1 MKQPIVN
8 QLPVLIPGLD
18 FDAYINEPGYMH
30 SSMIKNFVPGH
41 GSISAYELSD
51 IRPISS
57 GFKPGTLGHTAVLEF
72 NELHN
77 RYICMPKVD
86 ARTKQG
92 KEMKRMAQDQA
103 TQEGK
108 ELIDQ
113 DEFTRALRWRENI
126 LADPYAKKLMANG
139 LTAQNELSG
148 FWKHPGGVDACLR
161 LDRHLPEP
169 KIIIDAK
176 FMAEGSPDKF
186 RRDVFKYRYD
196 IQAAWYIDGMK
207 EITGEDYDFM
217 FLVCEKNWP
226 WNVQLYRIED
236 LWIERAREDIK
247 KALEKYHLWC
257 NCITDEQRGKLR
269 SYHEGV
275 LTITLKRE
283 TDELI

>member
-18 FDAYINEPGYMH
+18 FDSYINEPGFMH
-30 SSMIKNFVPGH
+30 SSTIKNFIPGH
-41 GSISAYELSD
+41 GSINAHELSD
-51 IRPISS
+51 LRPESDA
-57 GFKPGTLGHTAVLEF
+57 FKEGTLGHTTVLEF
-72 NELHN
+72 NELHD

-86 ARTKQG
+86 GRTKQG

-113 DEFTRALRWRENI
+113 DQFTRAPRWRENI

-236 LWIERAREDIK
+236 SWIERAREDIK
-247 KALEKYHLWC
+247 KAIEKYHLWC
-257 NCITDEQRGKLR
+257 NCTTDEQRGKLR

>member
-1 MKQPIVN
+1 
-8 QLPVLIPGLD
+8 
-18 FDAYINEPGYMH
+18 
-30 SSMIKNFVPGH
+30 
-41 GSISAYELSD
+41 
-51 IRPISS
+51 
-57 GFKPGTLGHTAVLEF
+57 
-72 NELHN
+72 
-77 RYICMPKVD
+77 
-86 ARTKQG
+86 
-92 KEMKRMAQDQA
+92 
-103 TQEGK
+103 
-108 ELIDQ
+108 
-113 DEFTRALRWRENI
+113 
-126 LADPYAKKLMANG
+126 MANG

-236 LWIERAREDIK
+236 SWIERAREDIK
-247 KALEKYHLWC
+247 KAIEKYHLWC
-257 NCITDEQRGKLR
+257 NCTTDEQRGKLR